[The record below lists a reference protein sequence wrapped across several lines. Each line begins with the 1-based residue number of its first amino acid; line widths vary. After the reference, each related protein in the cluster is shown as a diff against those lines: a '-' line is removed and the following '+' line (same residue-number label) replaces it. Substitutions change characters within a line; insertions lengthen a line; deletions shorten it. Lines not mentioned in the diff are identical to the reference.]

1 MATRF
6 EIVLHG
12 ENPVSLRSAGE
23 EALDEIERLEAR
35 LSLFRPS
42 SEIAHLNARAAKGP
56 VRVTPGLFALLQHAQ
71 KLNTETGGAFDITI
85 APLVRCWGFMGGS
98 GHLPKPDE
106 LAEARSCIGMSL
118 VLLDRG
124 DFTVRFAREGVML
137 DLGAIGKGYAI
148 ERATEVLREA
158 GITNAMLHGGTSS
171 VQALGHPPDAEF
183 WKIAIEYPQAAAGFP
198 HVTSS
203 SESRHQPEAAP
214 PAIAI
219 LGSRKHGEV
228 ADASPAL
235 LATVPLRDEA
245 MSVSAV
251 WGKSFQAEG
260 KTFGH
265 ILDPRTGQPA
275 TGTALAAVVLPSATE
290 TDALSTALL
299 TLGAPGHQ
307 TIATLRPGMRTLL
320 VADSDGHFRVLA
332 RGIPVLSGVKS
343 GDGGPAGLHTG
354 LAAPQSRGILAS
366 LPQR

>member
-6 EIVLHG
+6 EVVLHG
-12 ENPVSLRSAGE
+12 KDPVSLRAAGE

-71 KLNTETGGAFDITI
+71 KLNHETGGAFDITI

-98 GHLPKPDE
+98 GHLPQPGE
-106 LAEARSCIGMSL
+106 LAEARACVGMSL
-118 VLLDRG
+118 IHLDAG
-124 DFTVRFAREGVML
+124 DRTVRFAREGVML

-148 ERATEVLREA
+148 EQAAEVLREA
-158 GITNAMLHGGTSS
+158 GVTSALLHGGTSS

-183 WKIAIEYPQAAAGFP
+183 WKIAVEYSQSTTGFQPVSSPNQASLP
-198 HVTSS
+198 
-203 SESRHQPEAAP
+203 PEAAP
-214 PAIAI
+214 PAVAI
-219 LGSRKHGEV
+219 RGRPEQGDGP
-228 ADASPAL
+228 DASPAL
-235 LATVPLRDEA
+235 LATVSLRDEA

-260 KTFGH
+260 RTFGH

-299 TLGAPGHQ
+299 TLGAPGHEA
-307 TIATLRPGMRTLL
+307 IANLRPGMRTLL
-320 VADSDGHFRVLA
+320 VTESGAHFRVEA
-332 RGIPVLSGVKS
+332 RGIPVLSAV
-343 GDGGPAGLHTG
+343 
-354 LAAPQSRGILAS
+354 
-366 LPQR
+366 